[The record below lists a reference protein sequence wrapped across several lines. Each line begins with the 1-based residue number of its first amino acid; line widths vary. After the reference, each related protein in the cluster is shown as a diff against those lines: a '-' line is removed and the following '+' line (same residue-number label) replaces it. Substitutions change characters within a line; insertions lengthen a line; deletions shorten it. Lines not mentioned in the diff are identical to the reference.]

1 MELYAKALMF
11 AIPFFLILII
21 IEEVASRRMKKQV
34 NRGMDTISS
43 LSSGMT
49 NTLKNLMGL
58 SIAIVSYGWM
68 VERVAIFEIENTVL
82 VYILAFI
89 GIDFAGYWGHRFDHK
104 VNAFW
109 NRHIVHHSSEE
120 FNLSC
125 ALRQSVSAIVSIY
138 FFLYIPMAFIGIPG
152 EVIAIV
158 APIHLFAQFWYHTR
172 LIGNMGILE
181 YILVTPSHH
190 RVHHAINDLYL
201 DKNLSQIF
209 IIWDKLFGT
218 FQKELKEEPPVYG
231 VKRPVNTW
239 NPLVINYMHLWALIK
254 DAWRTQSWW
263 DKLRIWFMPT
273 GWRPAD
279 VAEKYPWQYWE
290 NAYDQTKYDSHPSLL
305 LQQWSWVQVTV
316 HFLLVFH
323 VLAAFVSFD
332 YSDVLIYAL
341 FLMISI
347 FAYTSLMDK
356 SRLALWAESI
366 KFLIGMGL
374 FIYQDASWFGLESIL
389 PGLNYVILGYLLLSF
404 SMSFYLLRQDGLAV
418 DKSLVLSPQQHP
430 REKANA

>member
-1 MELYAKALMF
+1 MF

-104 VNAFW
+104 INAFW

-125 ALRQSVSAIVSIY
+125 ALRQSVSAIVGIY

-290 NAYDQTKYDSHPSLL
+290 NAYDQTKYDSRPSLL
-305 LQQWSWVQVTV
+305 LQQWSWVQLTV

-332 YSDVLIYAL
+332 YSEVLIYAL

-356 SRLALWAESI
+356 SRLALWAEGI

-374 FIYQDASWFGLESIL
+374 FIYQDASWFGLESLL
-389 PGLNYVILGYLLLSF
+389 PGLNYVMLGYLLLSF
-404 SMSFYLLRQDGLAV
+404 SMSFYLLRQDGLAL
-418 DKSLVLSPQQHP
+418 DKSLVLSPHQQP

>member
-11 AIPFFLILII
+11 AIPFFLVLII
-21 IEEVASRRMKKQV
+21 IEEVASRKLKKQV

-68 VERVAIFEIENTVL
+68 VDEVALFEVENTVL
-82 VYILAFI
+82 VYVLAFI

-138 FFLYIPMAFIGIPG
+138 FFLYIPMAFIGIPQ

-172 LIGNMGILE
+172 LIGSMGVLE

-190 RVHHAINDLYL
+190 RVHHAINDIYL

-218 FQKELKEEPPVYG
+218 FQKELREEPPVYG

-239 NPLVINYMHLWALIK
+239 NPLIINYMHFWALIK

-273 GWRPAD
+273 GWRPSDMAK
-279 VAEKYPWQYWE
+279 KYPVEYWE
-290 NAYDQTKYDSHPSLL
+290 NAYDQTKYDSQPSTM
-305 LQQWSWVQVTV
+305 LQQWSWVQLTV

-323 VLAAFVSFD
+323 VLAAFVSFE
-332 YSDVLIYAL
+332 YIDVLVYAL
-341 FLMISI
+341 FLMLSI
-347 FAYTSLMDK
+347 FAFTSLMDK
-356 SRLALWAESI
+356 SRISLWAEVI
-366 KFLIGMGL
+366 KFMVGLGL
-374 FIYQDASWFGLESIL
+374 FYWQGSSWFGLETIL
-389 PGLNYVILGYLLLSF
+389 PGLNYIMLGYLILSL
-404 SMSFYLLRQDGLAV
+404 SMSFHLMRQEGTLIHGALILEEGQGR
-418 DKSLVLSPQQHP
+418 K
-430 REKANA
+430 EKIQA